1 MSKINFGFEKIHQDE
16 KENRVAGVFDSVAK
30 NYDLMNDLMSFG
42 MHRIWKEVL
51 VEIAELNKDSYV
63 LDVASGTCDIPKIVL
78 REFPNNKVYAT
89 DINHNMLEVGYKRS
103 IDENFFNNLFFG
115 AASGEKLPF
124 KDNTFDAIFVGFGIR
139 NFTNIKVGLKEMRR
153 CLKNN
158 GNLIILEFSSPQSGI
173 FQSIYD
179 WYSFKI
185 LPKIGR
191 LVANDEN
198 SYKYLVESIRMHPN
212 QEKLKS
218 MIIDSGYNKCK
229 FFNLLNGVV
238 AIHKAVK

>member
-1 MSKINFGFEKIHQDE
+1 MD
-16 KENRVAGVFDSVAK
+16 
-30 NYDLMNDLMSFG
+30 
-42 MHRIWKEVL
+42 
-51 VEIAELNKDSYV
+51 
-63 LDVASGTCDIPKIVL
+63 
-78 REFPNNKVYAT
+78 
-89 DINHNMLEVGYKRS
+89 
-103 IDENFFNNLFFG
+103 G

-139 NFTNIKVGLKEMRR
+139 NFTNIKVGLEEMRR
-153 CLKNN
+153 CLKDN

-173 FQSIYD
+173 FQNIYD

-185 LPKIGR
+185 LPKIGK

>member
-1 MSKINFGFEKIHQDE
+1 MNYRLISKKSSDVINILLIVIFFILSCDSTESVQPLEQKKVDPFIQNKKIAKTINLGNALDAPNEGEWGVTLEAEYFQIIKSAGF
-16 KENRVAGVFDSVAK
+16 
-30 NYDLMNDLMSFG
+30 
-42 MHRIWKEVL
+42 
-51 VEIAELNKDSYV
+51 
-63 LDVASGTCDIPKIVL
+63 SGIRLPI
-78 REFPNNKVYAT
+78 RWS
-89 DINHNMLEVGYKRS
+89 NHTQANAPFT
-103 IDENFFNNLFFG
+103 IDENFFKNLYFG

-139 NFTNIKVGLKEMRR
+139 NFTNIKVGLEEMRR
-153 CLKNN
+153 CLKDN

-173 FQSIYD
+173 FQNIYD

-185 LPKIGR
+185 LPKIGK

-218 MIIDSGYNKCK
+218 MIIDSGYKKCK
-229 FFNLLNGVV
+229 FFICNEKF
-238 AIHKAVK
+238 AFCFF